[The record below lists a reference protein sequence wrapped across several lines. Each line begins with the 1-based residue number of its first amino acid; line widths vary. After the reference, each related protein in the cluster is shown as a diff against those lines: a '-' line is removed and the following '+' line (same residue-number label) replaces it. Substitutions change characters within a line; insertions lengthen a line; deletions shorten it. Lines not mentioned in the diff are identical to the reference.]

1 MDKNAIDSFISD
13 ERFNPYLKKQSNNY
27 SKALL
32 LYNFNILISEAFYPI
47 ISILEIALR
56 NKVHFILSEKYN
68 RTDWYDS
75 SSFKEVALQYHL
87 LEIEKAKKIL
97 ARKKKKL
104 TSGQVISELSLGF
117 WTAFF
122 NARLESIFWK
132 DLRVIFKNC
141 PKQIR
146 KRKAISSRLN
156 GIKKLRNRIS
166 HHEPIAWDYGV
177 LWSYD
182 KKCNDILL
190 WFDKDLY
197 KWANELSKI
206 ESILSNN
213 KNLFS

>member
-1 MDKNAIDSFISD
+1 MDKKAIDSFISE
-13 ERFNPYLKKQSNNY
+13 ERFSVYLKKHTKNY
-27 SKALL
+27 NKALL
-32 LYNFNILISEAFYPI
+32 HYNFNILISEAFYPL

-75 SSFKEVALQYHL
+75 NSFKKVALQYHL
-87 LEIEKAKKIL
+87 LEIKKAKEVL
-97 ARKKKKL
+97 HRKNDKF

-117 WTAFF
+117 WTSFF
-122 NARLESIFWK
+122 DVCFEKIFWK
-132 DLRVIFKNC
+132 DLRIIFINC
-141 PKQIR
+141 PKHIR
-146 KRKAISSRLN
+146 KRKVISSRLN

-182 KKCNDILL
+182 EKCNDILL
-190 WFDKDLY
+190 WFDKELY

-206 ESILSNN
+206 ESVLSNN